1 MSRSQDAG
9 TARPLARINRM
20 KRLVPSTR
28 LADTTRLVHTTRLV
42 ARLVR
47 MAQPARLVAP
57 ALLAGATL
65 LAGCAAP
72 PTRWLALP
80 MLPAASHDAAA
91 GAAAN
96 VEPPAPAAGPAT
108 HMATRAASD
117 RTLSVRRVVLPE
129 YLQAT
134 GVRYRTDGALLDEWP
149 DTLWAERL
157 EVAASR
163 RLADALR
170 RELPGWTICEGVC
183 PGAALGPAVLVE
195 FSALD
200 YLRPQ
205 RRLEAQVRWRAV
217 AAGPESGLVP
227 ALLRAARRPGNTGP
241 SVFAAPSPGPGA
253 NVPAAA
259 PAADAASAP
268 DAAAPALPLPAPRQY
283 SVPVAGDTPQA
294 QAEAIAEVLDRVA
307 RETAAALSG
316 PRAAN

>member
-1 MSRSQDAG
+1 MSPSRDAG
-9 TARPLARINRM
+9 AARRLARIDRLA
-20 KRLVPSTR
+20 RLVPTTG
-28 LADTTRLVHTTRLV
+28 LADTTGLVHMTRLV

-47 MAQPARLVAP
+47 RARRARLAAP

-80 MLPAASHDAAA
+80 MLPAAAHEAAA
-91 GAAAN
+91 GAAASAD
-96 VEPPAPAAGPAT
+96 PPAPATGPAT
-108 HMATRAASD
+108 GPASE

-134 GVRYRTDGALLDEWP
+134 GVRFRTDGALLDEWP

-170 RELPGWTICEGVC
+170 RELPGWSICEGVC

-205 RRLEAQVRWRAV
+205 GRLEAQVRWRAV

-259 PAADAASAP
+259 APADAPSAASTADAP
-268 DAAAPALPLPAPRQY
+268 VPALPLPAPRQY
-283 SVPVAGDTPQA
+283 SVPVTSDTPQA

-307 RETAAALSG
+307 RETAEALVRT
-316 PRAAN
+316 RAAD

>member
-1 MSRSQDAG
+1 MIPAHNEAAARAG
-9 TARPLARINRM
+9 GGRLARR
-20 KRLVPSTR
+20 
-28 LADTTRLVHTTRLV
+28 A
-42 ARLVR
+42 AR
-47 MAQPARLVAP
+47 AAAP
-57 ALLAGATL
+57 ALAALITL
-65 LAGCAAP
+65 MTGCAAP

-80 MLPAASHDAAA
+80 MLPGVPDAAVPTGH
-91 GAAAN
+91 GAPGQQPADEPGRAATQ
-96 VEPPAPAAGPAT
+96 AIGQAISPAAQ
-108 HMATRAASD
+108 

-170 RELPGWTICEGVC
+170 RELPGWMICEGVC

-241 SVFAAPSPGPGA
+241 SVFATPSPGPGA

-259 PAADAASAP
+259 APADAASAP
-268 DAAAPALPLPAPRQY
+268 DATVPALPLPAPRHY
-283 SVPVAGDTPQA
+283 SVAVASDTPQA
-294 QAEAIAEVLDRVA
+294 QAEAIADVLDRVA
-307 RETAAALSG
+307 RETAASLAAPTG
-316 PRAAN
+316 PRTPR